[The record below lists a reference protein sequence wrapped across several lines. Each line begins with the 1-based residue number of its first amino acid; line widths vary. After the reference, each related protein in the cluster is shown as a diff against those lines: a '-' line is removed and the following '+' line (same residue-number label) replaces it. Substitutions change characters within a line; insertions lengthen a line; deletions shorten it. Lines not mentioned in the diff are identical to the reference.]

1 MIRLALPL
9 IALSTVA
16 CAPVEAQ
23 LPAPAAAPTPCG
35 AEKVAGVIGKKRT
48 PALERRVQALSG
60 AARVRW
66 IRPGMMVTMD
76 YSETR
81 LNVRV
86 GPDRKVL
93 SVNCG

>member
-1 MIRLALPL
+1 MIRFALPL

-16 CAPVEAQ
+16 CAPVQAEI
-23 LPAPAAAPTPCG
+23 PPTPATKCG
-35 AEKVAGVIGKKRT
+35 AEKVAGLIGKKRT
-48 PALERRVQALSG
+48 PALEKRVQTLSG

-66 IRPGMMVTMD
+66 IKPGMMVTMD

-86 GPDRKVL
+86 DVRGRIL

>member
-1 MIRLALPL
+1 MIRFALPL

-16 CAPVEAQ
+16 CTPIEAQ
-23 LPAPAAAPTPCG
+23 IPAAPATPCG
-35 AEKVAGVIGKKRT
+35 AEKVSGLIGKKRT
-48 PALERRVQALSG
+48 PSLERRVEALSG

-86 GPDRKVL
+86 GPDGKIL

>member
-1 MIRLALPL
+1 MIRFALPL
-9 IALSTVA
+9 IALSTIG
-16 CAPVEAQ
+16 CAPVQAQ
-23 LPAPAAAPTPCG
+23 MPVPAATPCG
-35 AEKVAGVIGKKRT
+35 AEKVAGLIGKKRS

-60 AARVRW
+60 AARTRW

-86 GPDRKVL
+86 DVRGRIV